1 MSRAKR
7 MLEMVTKPTRNA
19 HNFEENE
26 QVHVTE
32 YNNFN
37 ENIKLNADEAVTII
51 QSTGEANESNN
62 NLEVVQNVEIN
73 FVDFLP
79 TRSDFDFQDV
89 QTQHVPLLNDIIIEL
104 PCQVNYPEGQEQS
117 QIYPIESTMSEI
129 SDGSEINKNLVPYSD
144 TDSISS
150 SDGYPKKSKK
160 RKKRFQVQ
168 ESTWC
173 SEKNKKLR
181 ESGKR
186 YCGRTKQDG
195 KWCYDKPKEP
205 RVMKPRCKCKSKQRG
220 IMKCSLI
227 NEHERQR
234 IFKSFWQMSWGEK
247 SCY

>member
-160 RKKRFQVQ
+160 RKKTLP
-168 ESTWC
+168 S
-173 SEKNKKLR
+173 
-181 ESGKR
+181 SG
-186 YCGRTKQDG
+186 
-195 KWCYDKPKEP
+195 
-205 RVMKPRCKCKSKQRG
+205 VNMV
-220 IMKCSLI
+220 
-227 NEHERQR
+227 
-234 IFKSFWQMSWGEK
+234 
-247 SCY
+247 